1 MCPMNSE
8 GGVCAQDEPD
18 FQSSGKVAF
27 SLATDDDHDGK
38 HFSQQH
44 HIIYIIVVIIIIII
58 ITQQQSKRMIDV

>member
-38 HFSQQH
+38 PFRNP
-44 HIIYIIVVIIIIII
+44 HINKKI
-58 ITQQQSKRMIDV
+58 